1 MNISKNTDTTA
12 SPALL
17 DGEFSPS
24 EAKIKLD
31 EVALL
36 VQEFRKLQVN
46 YATALEDE
54 GLSEEVDALE
64 RWAESYRRGLKAAIK
79 ISENGQDM
87 LEDVRKRLK
96 LAADELTRISSESP
110 NPAPKG
116 EGKKAEA
123 FLEATRSIDAILPAV
138 EHAVTN
144 TNDNANADQKTST
157 PKQGE

>member
-1 MNISKNTDTTA
+1 MEMNVSKNNDLNNDIL
-12 SPALL
+12 LL
-17 DGEFSPS
+17 DKISSPNVQT
-24 EAKIKLD
+24 KLD

-46 YATALEDE
+46 YADALEGE
-54 GLSEEVDALE
+54 GLSEEVEALE
-64 RWAESYRRGLKAAIK
+64 RWAESYRRGLKAALK

-144 TNDNANADQKTST
+144 NDNNKTT
-157 PKQGE
+157 NPEKGE

>member
-1 MNISKNTDTTA
+1 MNLSKNTAEILPPDTDIA
-12 SPALL
+12 SGDVQA
-17 DGEFSPS
+17 
-24 EAKIKLD
+24 KLD

-36 VQEFRKLQVN
+36 VQEFRKLQVH
-46 YATALEDE
+46 YADALEGE
-54 GLSEEVDALE
+54 GLSEEIEALE

-87 LEDVRKRLK
+87 LEDVRNRLK

-116 EGKKAEA
+116 EAKKAAA
-123 FLEATRSIDAILPAV
+123 FLEATRSIDSILPAV

-144 TNDNANADQKTST
+144 NETSN
-157 PKQGE
+157 PAQGE